1 METTVKVITV
11 HVFNL
16 HGGRLL
22 KEIQRQLVQSYLE
35 MLPTDWT
42 EISSIRSA
50 CPFLAAHL

>member
-22 KEIQRQLVQSYLE
+22 KEIQRLLVQSYLE
-35 MLPTDWT
+35 RLPTDWT
-42 EISSIRSA
+42 EIPSIRSS
-50 CPFLAAHL
+50 CPLLSAHL